1 MIEETAVVQGVQGE
15 WAEVITGRR
24 SGCHQC
30 DEATS
35 CSTSVLA
42 KLFGDKSIALRL
54 HSSIPLQV
62 GDEVLIGIKEN
73 TFLGLTC
80 LVYLLPLCGLLLF
93 SVLGGYIEQHW
104 QFNHEGP
111 TVVMAVL
118 GFAVTYYGIKKFIRN
133 YLKPEKINPVIL
145 KKI

>member
-1 MIEETAVVQGVQGE
+1 MIEEIAVVQKVDGQ
-15 WAEVITGRR
+15 WAKVVTNQR
-24 SGCHQC
+24 SGCQQC
-30 DEATS
+30 DEAAS
-35 CSTSVLA
+35 CSTSLLA

-54 HSSIPLQV
+54 QTNIPLQA

-93 SVLGGYIEQHW
+93 SVLGGYIEQYW
-104 QFNHEGP
+104 QLNNEGP

-118 GFAVTYYGIKKFIRN
+118 GFAVSYYGIKKYIRS
-133 YLKPEKINPVIL
+133 YLNPEKINPIIL

>member
-35 CSTSVLA
+35 CSTSLLA
-42 KLFGDKSIALRL
+42 NLFGAQSIALRL

-62 GDEVLIGIKEN
+62 GDGVFIGIK
-73 TFLGLTC
+73 
-80 LVYLLPLCGLLLF
+80 
-93 SVLGGYIEQHW
+93 
-104 QFNHEGP
+104 
-111 TVVMAVL
+111 
-118 GFAVTYYGIKKFIRN
+118 
-133 YLKPEKINPVIL
+133 
-145 KKI
+145 